1 MDDLTEWWE
10 DFWETQSQKKELK
23 SNIKADLETKAAFFK
38 AYLQHCYA
46 LHSLSEKHRGIL
58 SKIENSFD
66 GEANEALGLRFEE
79 NSKQLEQL
87 DKMYENVKDSIKTK
101 SGFW

>member
-1 MDDLTEWWE
+1 M
-10 DFWETQSQKKELK
+10 
-23 SNIKADLETKAAFFK
+23 
-38 AYLQHCYA
+38 
-46 LHSLSEKHRGIL
+46 
-58 SKIENSFD
+58 SKVENSFD